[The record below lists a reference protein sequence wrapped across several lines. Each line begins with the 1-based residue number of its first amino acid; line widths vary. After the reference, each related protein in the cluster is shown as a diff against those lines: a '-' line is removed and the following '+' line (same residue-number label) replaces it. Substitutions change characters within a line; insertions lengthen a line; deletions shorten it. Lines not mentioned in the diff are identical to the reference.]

1 MGSDV
6 HVLKCVSTKIA
17 EKIRDSVQ
25 ESGASF
31 NDFPQFFIP
40 QLNLSFKHGLNLKC
54 RLRLRL
60 TSKKNPFKQ

>member
-25 ESGASF
+25 ESGASS
-31 NDFPQFFIP
+31 NGASFIP